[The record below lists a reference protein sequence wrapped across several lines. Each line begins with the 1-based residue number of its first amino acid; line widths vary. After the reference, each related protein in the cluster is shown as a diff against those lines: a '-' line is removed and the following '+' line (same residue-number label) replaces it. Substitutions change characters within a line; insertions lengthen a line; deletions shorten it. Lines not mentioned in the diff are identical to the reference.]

1 MICLFQCLLTLNK
14 LALTLSPTSKLRILE
29 ECEEMTSQKAK
40 EMASSCCLCNLV
52 GDNCDFRIQPR
63 HVTGQHQVKD
73 CHFFGLLLIFSR
85 LSAEMLA
92 TDATNTP
99 AGSAGRLNPE
109 NFLLN
114 SQERQSLLS
123 SYKVMLGRLMVK
135 NLPAFKWL
143 ENILPHHI
151 PHQYAHI
158 TSKKSTII
166 PQKLILKDEKKY
178 EDCVGI
184 LQEAQC
190 MLTECFKGLL

>member
-1 MICLFQCLLTLNK
+1 M
-14 LALTLSPTSKLRILE
+14 LE
-29 ECEEMTSQKAK
+29 
-40 EMASSCCLCNLV
+40 
-52 GDNCDFRIQPR
+52 
-63 HVTGQHQVKD
+63 
-73 CHFFGLLLIFSR
+73 
-85 LSAEMLA
+85 

-99 AGSAGRLNPE
+99 AVTAGRLNPE

-158 TSKKSTII
+158 NSKKSTII

>member
-1 MICLFQCLLTLNK
+1 
-14 LALTLSPTSKLRILE
+14 
-29 ECEEMTSQKAK
+29 
-40 EMASSCCLCNLV
+40 MASSCCLCNLV

-73 CHFFGLLLIFSR
+73 CHFFGLLLIFSC

-99 AGSAGRLNPE
+99 AVTAGRLNPE

-123 SYKVMLGRLMVK
+123 SYKVMLVRQSLLSYKVMLVRQSLLSYKVMLVRQSLLSYKVMLGRLMVK

-151 PHQYAHI
+151 PQQYAHI

-178 EDCVGI
+178 KDCVGI